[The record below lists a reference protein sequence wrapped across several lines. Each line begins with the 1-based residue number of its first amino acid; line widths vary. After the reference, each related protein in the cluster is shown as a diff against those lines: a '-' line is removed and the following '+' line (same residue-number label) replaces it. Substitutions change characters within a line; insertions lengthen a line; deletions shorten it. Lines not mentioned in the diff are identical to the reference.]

1 MQFIKR
7 LRGPIARGEITTS
20 IRIWQRLHVRVGG
33 RYVLEGSFVVVDTI
47 REITFEDIT
56 AKVARDSGLA
66 GVADL
71 LKTAKRGPGNVCICL
86 VFTTNHPPS
95 R

>member
-1 MQFIKR
+1 M
-7 LRGPIARGEITTS
+7 
-20 IRIWQRLHVRVGG
+20 
-33 RYVLEGSFVVVDTI
+33 VDSI
-47 REITFEDIT
+47 REIAFEDIT